1 VATKKLSPQQA
12 HGVRDELG
20 LTTAAV
26 PVELKTAAPRSGIP
40 TGADIEASAQAA
52 ELDEGPSIWEET
64 KAAFR
69 VDNYVGRNIS
79 GTPEFLIDT
88 NYSSKDFIA
97 LNKSR
102 LVALQG
108 ADREEM
114 AIEIGS
120 AFSAE
125 AAEYRLQQME
135 KDFVAEQTL
144 YAGGVS
150 ALLLRLGAAITDP
163 VDIGLALVTGGTVGG
178 LVKAGKMGKIITGAL
193 SAGVATGGTEAL
205 LASDNVFRDET
216 DVAFATL
223 AGITLGG
230 AFNSLGRSA
239 NNNLNKA
246 VEDLAS
252 DNIDAAARRLGIK
265 DDSAGAARRRF
276 QSDKPNQPLK
286 TPEEYL
292 DDMEAPEF
300 KYKGWNWLLN
310 NLQSKI
316 FYSKSDLVRKVGST
330 MFDGGWLKNK
340 FATRELTV
348 EARSN
353 QLQDVFER
361 GIYAETLENF
371 KGWAKRNNKGA
382 PSRIFTT
389 SVGEE
394 FYTEVGLAMK
404 GITRGISKEA
414 QTSAKSIRKFM
425 DGVHDLA
432 QRSGVKGF
440 DSKALEDYFPRMI
453 NKGKF
458 TEIRVRVGDDALGKF
473 YAEAIVRGSGP
484 DMTDELASNIAKAY
498 VRTMRTK
505 AAGIETD
512 LLHGIR
518 MDDVDKLREI
528 FEGYKGLD
536 EMLDQIEA
544 IKLKEMNQ
552 RGTVSFGKKRIRF
565 DETYE
570 DLVDDLPEF
579 GGRTTSLKFTEMY
592 ENDARLV
599 LTRYGRAMHGHI
611 AMAEKLG
618 IRSRGDFEKMKID
631 MATDIEM
638 KGGNPTNEIQAFE
651 DGYNLLLGQPIERWN
666 PSGDAA
672 KMSRTISGY
681 NYGTRGGQ
689 FGVNALGEAGNTIG
703 QAGIRNILRLFPDF
717 SKVMKRAVDGEL
729 ELPLARFAELQFAP
743 GISVLTKPAI
753 RNLDELAEDFV
764 GTSVISKLTAK
775 LDPLIKSLGRATSIL
790 SGLGPVTDA
799 TQRMSS
805 IAWIDKLSRF
815 ANGAKIS
822 KGQLSRLRAN
832 GINAEMQ
839 ERIFK
844 MFRSQD
850 QGGAGVYRKGRLIDV
865 DVDKWVDE
873 EALDVFSQA
882 ASREVRNAIQL
893 PDISTSTLVF
903 NHPLGRLVFQFMR
916 FPMDAVNKQLL
927 RGIHHADAET
937 VTAWTASFGIA
948 AMAYVA
954 QTSIDFAN
962 DPEERAKRLTLDNI
976 AKVGFMRT
984 GFSSMLPPMMDMSL
998 TGAGFEPQFAMGRS
1012 SGLSTAIPIDA
1023 NPTTTALKNLN
1034 RGVGGIIRS
1043 TLRDDTQYSQGDAR
1057 AAAQLFPGYRLAGMK
1072 NVVHALEA
1080 QFPEDRNQE

>member
-1 VATKKLSPQQA
+1 MAKKMSTQQA
-12 HGVRDELG
+12 HGVRAELG
-20 LTTAAV
+20 LTTAPV
-26 PVELKTAAPRSGIP
+26 PVERVTAAPRSATP
-40 TGADIEASAQAA
+40 TGAEIAAQHAAA
-52 ELDEGPSIWEET
+52 EMDTGPTIWEET

-69 VDNYVGRNIS
+69 VDNSTVRFLGE
-79 GTPEFLIDT
+79 TPEFLIDQHY
-88 NYSSKDFIA
+88 NSKDFIK

-102 LVALQG
+102 IDALEG

-120 AFSAE
+120 AFSPE
-125 AAEYRLQQME
+125 EAEYRLQKME
-135 KDFVAEQTL
+135 KDFEAEQTL
-144 YAGGVS
+144 YRGGAS
-150 ALLLRLGAAITDP
+150 ALFIRMGAAVTDLS
-163 VDIGLALVTGGTVGG
+163 DIGLAIATGGTVGA
-178 LVKAGKMGKIITGAL
+178 LVKAGKMGKILTGAL
-193 SAGVATGGTEAL
+193 SAGVAAGGTEAL
-205 LASDNVFRDET
+205 LSGDNVFRDET
-216 DVAFATL
+216 DVVFATL

-230 AFNSLGRSA
+230 ALNGLGKAANS
-239 NNNLNKA
+239 NLNKA
-246 VEDLAS
+246 VEDLAA

-276 QSDKPNQPLK
+276 QSDKPPQPLK
-286 TPEEYL
+286 STEEFL

-300 KYKGWNWLLN
+300 KYKGWNWLMN
-310 NLQSKI
+310 NLQSKL
-316 FYSKSDLVRKVGST
+316 FYSESDMVRKVSSA
-330 MFDGGWLKNK
+330 MFEGGWLRNK

-353 QLQDVFER
+353 QLQDVYER
-361 GIYAETLENF
+361 GIYSETLENF

-394 FYTEVGLAMK
+394 FYSEVGLAMR
-404 GITRGISKEA
+404 GITNGISKEA
-414 QTSAKSIRKFM
+414 LSASKSIRKYM

-432 QRSGVKGF
+432 QRAGVKGF

-453 NKGKF
+453 NRNKF
-458 TEIRVRVGDDALGKF
+458 TEIRLRVGDDALAKY

-484 DMTDELASNIAKAY
+484 ELTDDLARNIAKAY

-518 MDDVDKLREI
+518 MDDVDKLREV

-536 EMLDQIEA
+536 ELLDQIEA
-544 IKLKEMNQ
+544 IKTKELAE

-570 DLVDDLPEF
+570 DLIDDLPEF
-579 GGRTTSLKFTEMY
+579 GGKTNTLAFTEMY

-618 IRSRGDFEKMKID
+618 VRSRAEFETFKQN
-631 MATDIEM
+631 MASDIEM
-638 KGGNPTNEIQAFE
+638 KGGDATKEIQAFE
-651 DGYNLLLGQPIERWN
+651 DGYNLMLGQPIERWN

-689 FGVNALGEAGNTIG
+689 FGVNALAEAGNIVG
-703 QAGIRNILRLFPDF
+703 QAGWRSLTRIFPDF
-717 SKVMKRAVDGEL
+717 LKVMKRGADGQL
-729 ELPLARFAELQFAP
+729 EHKLARFAELTFAP

-764 GTSVISKLTAK
+764 GTSVISKFTAK
-775 LDPLIKSLGRATSIL
+775 MDPFIKSLGRATSIG
-790 SGLGPVTDA
+790 SGLGPITDA
-799 TQRMSS
+799 TQRLAS

-822 KGQLSRLRAN
+822 KGQLSRLRAQ

-850 QGGAGVYRKGRLIDV
+850 QGGAGVYRGKRLVDI

-893 PDISTSTLVF
+893 PDISTSTLLF
-903 NHPLGRLVFQFMR
+903 NHPAGRLIFQFMR

-937 VTAWTASFGIA
+937 VTAFTASFGIA
-948 AMAYVA
+948 ALAYIG
-954 QTSIDFAN
+954 QTSIEYAN
-962 DPEERAKRLTLDNI
+962 NPEGRAERLTSANI

-984 GFSSMLPPMMDMSL
+984 GFSSMLPPMMDMTL
-998 TGAGFEPQFAMGRS
+998 NGVGMEPQFAMGRS
-1012 SGLSTAIPIDA
+1012 SGLSTAIPLDA
-1023 NPTTTALKNLN
+1023 NPTTTFVKNLN

-1043 TLRDDTQYSQGDAR
+1043 ALRDDTQYSQTDFRSG
-1057 AAAQLFPGYRLAGMK
+1057 AQLIPGYRFLGVK
-1072 NVVHALEA
+1072 NVVHALEQ
-1080 QFPEDRNQE
+1080 QFPEDRKQE